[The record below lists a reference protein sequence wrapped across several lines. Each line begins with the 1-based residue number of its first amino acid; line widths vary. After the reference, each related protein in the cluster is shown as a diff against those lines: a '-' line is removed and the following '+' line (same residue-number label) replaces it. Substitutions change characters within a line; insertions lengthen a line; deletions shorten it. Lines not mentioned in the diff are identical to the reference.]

1 MPGPKSEPRATSV
14 ATWAATSDVASV
26 ATSVAFGTRR
36 RPEDAT
42 EIRLPEWEGPLG
54 LLLALVESRRLDVMA
69 VPLGALAEAY
79 LDALATLEGD
89 RLGNIS
95 AFVGVASQLILIKS
109 RGLLPRPPAPAV
121 PLPDE
126 GADPEAELRAR
137 LLLYRAFRDA
147 GAVLQARA
155 LTGALLVRREPAVA
169 TAAGRAHGTVREAP
183 RLDVASLVRALDRLA
198 AVIPVPAPPPEALAR
213 TISLA
218 ERASIIRE
226 ALAEAGS
233 VVLQDLLRGVRDRVV
248 AAVTFL
254 ALLEL
259 VKRREVTVEQDHPW
273 GPILV
278 RSIPGP
284 ATPAGQ
290 GGGHAPGGDAFDEHL
305 EDHG

>member
-1 MPGPKSEPRATSV
+1 MSTRAIDS
-14 ATWAATSDVASV
+14 AAGSPT
-26 ATSVAFGTRR
+26 TSVAFGARR

-54 LLLALVESRRLDVMA
+54 LLLSLVEARRLDVLS

-109 RGLLPRPPAPAV
+109 RALLPRQPAAGLPPA
-121 PLPDE
+121 DE

-137 LLLYRAFRDA
+137 LLLYRAYRDA
-147 GAVLQARA
+147 GAALQTRA
-155 LTGALLVRREPAVA
+155 LTGALLVRREPGVA
-169 TAAGRAHGTVREAP
+169 AAAGRTQGVAGDAP
-183 RLDVASLVRALDRLA
+183 RLDVALLIAALDLLA
-198 AVIPVPAPPPEALAR
+198 AVMPAPAPPPEVLPR

-218 ERASIIRE
+218 ERARFIRA
-226 ALAEAGS
+226 ALGEAGP
-233 VVLQDLLRGVRDRVV
+233 VVLQDLLVGVRDRVV

-259 VKRREVTVEQDHPW
+259 VKRREVTVEQDRPW

-278 RSIPGP
+278 RAIRRPVI
-284 ATPAGQ
+284 PAGTGSGPHA
-290 GGGHAPGGDAFDEHL
+290 GGAALDGHQE
-305 EDHG
+305 EDG

>member
-1 MPGPKSEPRATSV
+1 MPARASEPPVEPTPTSV
-14 ATWAATSDVASV
+14 VFAA
-26 ATSVAFGTRR
+26 RR

-42 EIRLPEWEGPLG
+42 EIHLPEWDGPLG
-54 LLLALVESRRLDVMA
+54 LLLALVEARRLDVLA

-109 RGLLPRPPAPAV
+109 RAMLPRQPAAGV
-121 PLPDE
+121 PLADE

-147 GAVLQARA
+147 GAALQTRA
-155 LTGALLVRREPAVA
+155 LGGALLVRREPGVAV
-169 TAAGRAHGTVREAP
+169 AAGRTQGIVAAAP
-183 RLDVASLVRALDRLA
+183 RLDVALLVGALDRLA
-198 AVIPVPAPPPEALAR
+198 AVAPAPAPPGEVLPR
-213 TISLA
+213 TITLA
-218 ERASIIRE
+218 ARARLIRA

-233 VVLQDLLRGVRDRVV
+233 VVLQDLLSGVRDRVV

-259 VKRREVTVEQDHPW
+259 VKRHEVTVEQDRPW

-278 RSIPGP
+278 RSIPRPG
-284 ATPAGQ
+284 TPIGQ
-290 GGGHAPGGDAFDEHL
+290 GSGHATGGDAFDDGL
-305 EDHG
+305 EEYG

>member
-1 MPGPKSEPRATSV
+1 MPVRASEARVGPATTSV
-14 ATWAATSDVASV
+14 V
-26 ATSVAFGTRR
+26 FGARR

-54 LLLALVESRRLDVMA
+54 LLLALVEARRLDVLA

-109 RGLLPRPPAPAV
+109 RALLPRQPAAGV
-121 PLPDE
+121 PSADE

-147 GAVLQARA
+147 GAALQARA
-155 LTGALLVRREPAVA
+155 LTGALLVRREPGVA
-169 TAAGRAHGTVREAP
+169 AAAGRTHGVVPGAP
-183 RLDVASLVRALDRLA
+183 RLDVALLVRALDRLA
-198 AVIPVPAPPPEALAR
+198 AVIPAPTPPQEVLPR

-218 ERASIIRE
+218 ERAHIIRA

-233 VVLQDLLRGVRDRVV
+233 VVLQDLLTGVLDRVV

-259 VKRREVTVEQDHPW
+259 VKRREVTVEQDRPW

-278 RSIPGP
+278 RSIPRLAARG
-284 ATPAGQ
+284 GQ
-290 GGGHAPGGDAFDEHL
+290 GSGPGNAGDPFDEGL
-305 EDHG
+305 EAYE

>member
-1 MPGPKSEPRATSV
+1 MPARVTEPGVKRHTTSV
-14 ATWAATSDVASV
+14 V
-26 ATSVAFGTRR
+26 FGARR

-54 LLLALVESRRLDVMA
+54 LLLALVEARRLDVLA

-95 AFVGVASQLILIKS
+95 VFVGVASQLILIKS
-109 RGLLPRPPAPAV
+109 RAMLPRPPAPGA
-121 PLPDE
+121 PLADE

-137 LLLYRAFRDA
+137 LLLYRAYRDA
-147 GAVLQARA
+147 GAALQARA
-155 LTGALLVRREPAVA
+155 LTGALLVRREPGVA
-169 TAAGRAHGTVREAP
+169 AAAGRMQGVARDAP
-183 RLDVASLVRALDRLA
+183 RLDVALLVRALDRLA
-198 AVIPVPAPPPEALAR
+198 AVMPAPTPPAEVLPR
-213 TISLA
+213 TITLA
-218 ERASIIRE
+218 ERARFIRA

-259 VKRREVTVEQDHPW
+259 VKRREVTVEQDRPW

-278 RSIPGP
+278 RSIPRP
-284 ATPAGQ
+284 TTPARKGS
-290 GGGHAPGGDAFDEHL
+290 GPGTGGDAFDEHL
-305 EDHG
+305 EEYG